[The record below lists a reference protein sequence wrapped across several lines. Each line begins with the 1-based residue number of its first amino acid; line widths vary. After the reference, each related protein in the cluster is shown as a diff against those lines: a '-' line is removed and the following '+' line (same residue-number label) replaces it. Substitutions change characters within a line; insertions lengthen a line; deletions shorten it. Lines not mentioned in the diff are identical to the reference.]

1 MVQFIKSKQV
11 SYKNRPV
18 GVVSANTGAIEAELQ
33 TAKLFEK
40 AQAIAW
46 EEAKSDAI
54 KSDIDKAKTLPIED
68 QHGNLQ
74 LEKIEFTDVGA
85 QSAQAILE
93 QRYSGFVQN
102 KINKRLGELHAQ
114 NPFNKENF
122 DLEAKIL
129 INDWVKVFK
138 NKGMGNYVPAFLD
151 KVTNK
156 SVLHSNKI
164 LNDTIKKEKDDA
176 ALLAQDALEEF
187 IKIAALYPDDPVISD
202 QFYKTID
209 GLKEDRYLQAP
220 AIREYTSRLK
230 RNFMSGKVGKLIDL
244 VGQDPLAIK
253 YIEEIFQNENAPL
266 EAYTRVIKASK
277 GKISMNQLKELN
289 TLRDKYEA
297 DRTDTNV
304 ITQFISNRSGDVSKQ
319 LTLIGKERT
328 SANVGLQLNG
338 VGVNTAGF
346 LADTKDNRT
355 IVNNELSKSL
365 GFPVNETSFFQMN
378 NAQYDKTLSMLS
390 NVPVLPTTLDNI
402 FKGNM
407 LNFPAF
413 RGLPEREK
421 RSYAARELNAWN
433 NLAYNTGAGG
443 RRERRLQGYDK
454 QYEKYSFIDEIARV
468 NGNDLIK
475 AYSLYHTKV
484 DDADTYKGMIMSS
497 LADMNFGDR
506 KIGTV
511 NAGVEA
517 LFDEAE
523 IPRHHRSQLDSYVE
537 KLLFYKSVKMPDG
550 TSVEMDKDNLLSVLK
565 DTYKLMFVQDTDV
578 YDVFNLNNT
587 GLTYF
592 TPKKKY
598 TGVSYA
604 SHDDFRKWT
613 QSLITKQLGDNFI
626 LGDNT
631 FLLPDAKNSQ
641 YGDQR
646 YTLVNIDGEIIP
658 SKLEGGVAVEFTTR
672 EYERDRNISIAEINN
687 RALNNSI
694 ELRALAMNRH
704 AQLTDKEKKGLDLY
718 RLPNKLIIDDPNFFG
733 SMMDTNYFTNQFSK
747 KGYDNPLWNMITDTI
762 VNNLSIPDKFLNL
775 LKEFMTPDVAV
786 GVQDGLIDILQN
798 TAVNEGFR
806 SQVYR
811 DRNTISVGYGFNVR
825 YLTEKDYKNIN
836 PEMRK
841 PLKELQKRLNKR
853 KYSVDELNAMVN
865 EFKFGKP
872 IVFKKDEAAKIFRSK
887 MMDIYAQYE
896 KEFPNFN
903 ELHPLRR
910 SALIDFSYQFGH
922 ERLKGKNGFPK
933 YYEAVKKAINATD
946 IDIRNFHFREAGFHQ
961 VYNEGEFGNTKTDL
975 FYQSKRRV
983 RKRVGDLGFDIKDDV
998 DFIDREFD

>member
-1 MVQFIKSKQV
+1 MVQFLKSKQV
-11 SYKNRPV
+11 TYKNRPV
-18 GVVSANTGAIEAELQ
+18 GVVSVNTGAVEAELQ
-33 TAKLFEK
+33 TAKLFERG
-40 AQAIAW
+40 QALAW
-46 EEAKSDAI
+46 EEAKQDAI
-54 KSDIDKAKTLPIED
+54 QSDINKAKTLPIED
-68 QHGNLQ
+68 ADGNLS
-74 LEKIEFTDVGA
+74 LEKIEFTDVGE
-85 QSAQAILE
+85 QSANAILE

-102 KINKRLGELHAQ
+102 KINKQLGEIHAK
-114 NPFNKENF
+114 NPFNKTKF
-122 DLEAKIL
+122 DTEAQGL
-129 INDWVKVFK
+129 IKGWVDVFK
-138 NKGMGNYVPAFLD
+138 KEGMGQYVPEFLD

-156 SVLHSNKI
+156 SILHSNKI

-176 ALLAQDALEEF
+176 ALLDQDALFEF
-187 IKIAALYPDDPVISD
+187 EQVALLYPEDASLILD
-202 QFYKTID
+202 QHSKTIER
-209 GLKEDRYLQAP
+209 LKKGRYIQGP
-220 AIREYTSRLK
+220 AIRDAESRLK
-230 RNFMSGKVGKLIDL
+230 RNFMIGEVTKLVDL

-253 YIEEIFQNENAPL
+253 YIEDIFQNK
-266 EAYTRVIKASK
+266 KASIETYERVVK
-277 GKISMNQLKELN
+277 ASRGQISMAQLSNLN
-289 TLRDKYEA
+289 NLRDKYEA

-328 SANVGLQLNG
+328 SNNVGLQLQGIG
-338 VGVNTAGF
+338 VDTAGF
-346 LADTKDNRT
+346 LPNTKDNRAV
-355 IVNNELSKSL
+355 VNNELSKSL
-365 GFPVNETSFFQMN
+365 GFQVNETSFFQMN
-378 NAQYDKTLSMLS
+378 NAQYDKTLASLS

-413 RGLPEREK
+413 RSLSERDK
-421 RSYAARELNAWN
+421 RSYAARELNTWN

-454 QYEKYSFIDEIARV
+454 QYEKYTFIDEIARV

-497 LADMNFGDR
+497 LADMNFGDL
-506 KIGTV
+506 KIGNV

-517 LFDEAE
+517 IFDEAE

-565 DTYKLMFVQDTDV
+565 DTYKLMFVEDTDV

-598 TGVSYA
+598 TGVAYA

-613 QSLITKQLGDNFI
+613 QSLITKQLGEEYI
-626 LGDNT
+626 LGENT

-646 YTLVNIDGEIIP
+646 YTFVNIDGEIIP
-658 SKLEGGVAVEFTTR
+658 SQLEGGVAVEFTTR
-672 EYERDRNISIAEINN
+672 EYERDNNISITEINN
-687 RALNNSI
+687 RSLNQSV
-694 ELRALAMNRH
+694 ELRALAMNRNK
-704 AQLTDKEKKGLDLY
+704 QLTEKEKKGLDLY
-718 RLPNKLIIDDPNFFG
+718 RLPNKVIIDDPNFFE
-733 SMMDTNYFTNQFSK
+733 SMMDTDYFTNQFSK
-747 KGYDNPLWNMITDTI
+747 KGYDNPLWNMITDTV
-762 VNNLSIPDKFLNL
+762 VNNLSLPDKFLNM

-786 GVQDGLIDILQN
+786 GVQDGLIDIFQN
-798 TAVNEGFR
+798 TAVNEGFQ

-841 PLKELQKRLNKR
+841 PLKELQKKLNKK
-853 KYSVDELNAMVN
+853 KYSEDELNAMVN

-872 IVFKKDEAAKIFRSK
+872 ILFKKDKAAKIFRSK

-922 ERLKGKNGFPK
+922 ERLKKGFPK
-933 YYEAVKKAINATD
+933 YYEAVKKAINTSD
-946 IDIRNFHFREAGFHQ
+946 IDQRNFHFREAGFHQ
-961 VYNEGEFGNTKTDL
+961 VYNQGEFGNTKTPL
-975 FYQSKRRV
+975 FYQTKRRV

-998 DFIDREFD
+998 DFIDEEFS